1 MDRARQLLS
10 VLTVQF
16 LIWLSFLRALLF
28 SKHFKYEPTINTT
41 VNKEK
46 LTLIKH
52 QFVKFKKLYLKL
64 LSLIDPSECG
74 NSHLE

>member
-1 MDRARQLLS
+1 MDRVRQLLS

-41 VNKEK
+41 INKET

-52 QFVKFKKLYLKL
+52 QFAKFKNLKL
-64 LSLIDPSECG
+64 LSLIHLSECG
-74 NSHLE
+74 NNHLK